1 MSHSY
6 LYYSITTVNH
16 IFINRASSLNATSTT
31 VSQTGL
37 PVGMNGEFTSS
48 TRSVVGGG
56 LVISQNKSSQLHGE
70 MSRASFYEAINSH
83 SATSF
88 YRDTTINSSALAAS
102 ATSATTNGTSSTA
115 APVNPGGQQ
124 QPVSRVQLEHAGK
137 SMSPRSPEDGM
148 SLSPA
153 SDSPIVV
160 SIASVYVYG
169 IVVGIV
175 SVCVVLWSVQYIGGL
190 LWACISLSVQCMCV
204 LYCGQCV
211 SVHVNYGIADM

>member
-160 SIASVYVYG
+160 
-169 IVVGIV
+169 GIV

>member
-1 MSHSY
+1 MSHYY
-6 LYYSITTVNH
+6 LYYSIPTVNH

-102 ATSATTNGTSSTA
+102 ATSATSNGSSSTA

-160 SIASVYVYG
+160 
-169 IVVGIV
+169 GIV
-175 SVCVVLWSVQYIGGL
+175 SVCVVLWSVQYVGCL

-204 LYCGQCV
+204 RYCDQCV
-211 SVHVNYGIADM
+211 SVHVNWCVADM